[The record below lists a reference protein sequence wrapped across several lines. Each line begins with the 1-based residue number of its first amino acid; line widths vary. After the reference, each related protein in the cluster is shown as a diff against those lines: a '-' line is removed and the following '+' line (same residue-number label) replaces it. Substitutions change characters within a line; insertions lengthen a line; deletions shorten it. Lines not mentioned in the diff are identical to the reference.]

1 MGLESRL
8 SILSR
13 TRPGSSNAGSRLLI
27 TTSSW
32 APVYR
37 RLAVGARDRDVL
49 VAISIGRRCLR
60 YSLGALFYPPN
71 FLPFVDTVHQTRH
84 RFAFKILDRETR
96 RGAKK
101 VDPDGLSLAQLL
113 GMQGASDRKS
123 VNSRVAVNYYVISR
137 SKSQ

>member
-13 TRPGSSNAGSRLLI
+13 TCPGSSNAGSRLLI

-37 RLAVGARDRDVL
+37 RLAVGACDRDVL
-49 VAISIGRRCLR
+49 VAISVGRRCLR
-60 YSLGALFYPPN
+60 YSLGALFYPYL
-71 FLPFVDTVHQTRH
+71 FTLRHVHQTRH

-101 VDPDGLSLAQLL
+101 VDPDGLSLARLL